1 MDAAQRDAALV
12 AWIAAAGA
20 AARRVT
26 SVCSGVF
33 LLAAAGLADGHR
45 VTSHWSRAAR
55 LAREYPSLTVDCD
68 PIFIT
73 DGRLWISAGV
83 TAGMGL
89 ALALVEEDLGAA
101 AAHTWWTG
109 T

>member
-12 AWIAAAGA
+12 AWVAAAGA

-45 VTSHWSRAAR
+45 VTSHWSRAG
-55 LAREYPSLTVDCD
+55 P
-68 PIFIT
+68 
-73 DGRLWISAGV
+73 AGPRV
-83 TAGMGL
+83 PVAHRGL
-89 ALALVEEDLGAA
+89 
-101 AAHTWWTG
+101 
-109 T
+109 

>member
-1 MDAAQRDAALV
+1 VDAAQRDAALV

-55 LAREYPSLTVDCD
+55 LAHEYPSLTVDCD